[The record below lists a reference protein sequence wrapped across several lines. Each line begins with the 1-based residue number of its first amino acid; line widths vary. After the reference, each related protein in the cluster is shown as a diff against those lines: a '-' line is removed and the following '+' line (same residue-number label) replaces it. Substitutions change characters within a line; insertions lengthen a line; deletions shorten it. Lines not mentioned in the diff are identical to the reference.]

1 MPELYCGYGDQLGA
15 PVPYPVACSPQA
27 WAAGTPLTFVQA
39 LLGLQPNA
47 LTRQITIKPALL
59 NGMNDLKVEQL
70 QIGNGTLSLRVSRVD
85 NEPKLEILSNQT
97 GYELVI
103 L

>member
-1 MPELYCGYGDQLGA
+1 
-15 PVPYPVACSPQA
+15 
-27 WAAGTPLTFVQA
+27 
-39 LLGLQPNA
+39 
-47 LTRQITIKPALL
+47 
-59 NGMNDLKVEQL
+59 MNDLKVEQL